1 MMMEMRNIMIL
12 IIDIN
17 NIEKQINKYNFVQLF
32 KFFGIFVYLLK
43 IKNFNFLYYII

>member
-1 MMMEMRNIMIL
+1 MIL

-17 NIEKQINKYNFVQLF
+17 NIEKQINRYIVQLF